1 MRSGGA
7 AHKNQKRRKI
17 LIALRAVVISS
28 EVEKSFSFTIRR
40 IMFVNPKRETCYPQD
55 LRASPHIIFA
65 AKPPPSFLIPNSS
78 RAFIPDQGTARP
90 WANPEPIILST
101 NDSIY
106 DNIIEYIHDGVVR
119 ARRRERSKKNIR

>member
-7 AHKNQKRRKI
+7 AHKNQKRRRI

-28 EVEKSFSFTIRR
+28 EVEKSFSFAIRR

-65 AKPPPSFLIPNSS
+65 AKPPPSFPCLI
-78 RAFIPDQGTARP
+78 RAELSLVIQGQHA
-90 WANPEPIILST
+90 L
-101 NDSIY
+101 
-106 DNIIEYIHDGVVR
+106 
-119 ARRRERSKKNIR
+119 